1 MIQRDIQDS
10 LDQIL
15 GKVRCESVS
24 SQSDKD
30 TGAILYI
37 EDHRRDVSSAR
48 AAMDSS
54 EGFMAGK
61 LKYTLDYAFVKSV
74 ERDYKN
80 FGLIYS

>member
-1 MIQRDIQDS
+1 MFAKPLAYSSGQFDLRDSLDVIRRDMQDS

-37 EDHRRDVSSAR
+37 EGYRRDVSSAR
-48 AAMDSS
+48 AAM
-54 EGFMAGK
+54 GFK
-61 LKYTLDYAFVKSV
+61 
-74 ERDYKN
+74 
-80 FGLIYS
+80 